1 MSFSPKYGM
10 IMADVTGDARNEK
23 TPLRGVCSA
32 QNAAAMAFRA
42 AAAPSF
48 RSVTKSARRRTYCT
62 QNGVRRRLARRFSA
76 RESGVPQLFTVCLP
90 SRSPLPRF
98 SLRLRRRVAWL
109 YPPAVRRSST
119 RAPRRR
125 SPSVPHAERDRLLR
139 QPSFSARCVSRR
151 VAAIR
156 SGRSRIRRGTA
167 AFWPRAAAISPKC
180 AHFFET
186 AHLQDDRRMGN
197 IVKY

>member
-10 IMADVTGDARNEK
+10 IMADGAGDARNGK
-23 TPLRGVCSA
+23 TPPCGVCGA

-62 QNGVRRRLARRFSA
+62 QNGARRRLARRFFA
-76 RESGVPQLFTVCLP
+76 RMNGVRNFLP
-90 SRSPLPRF
+90 LACRCVLPLPHF
-98 SLRLRRRVAWL
+98 SLRLRCRAAYL
-109 YPPAVRRSST
+109 YPPAARGRRREHRAGVRRTCRT
-119 RAPRRR
+119 RNGIA
-125 SPSVPHAERDRLLR
+125 
-139 QPSFSARCVSRR
+139 FCGSRHFPLAACLGR

-167 AFWPRAAAISPKC
+167 AFRRQAAGIPSEGARL
-180 AHFFET
+180 FET
-186 AHLQDDRRMGN
+186 AHTQNCRRIDD

>member
-10 IMADVTGDARNEK
+10 IMADGAGDARNGK
-23 TPLRGVCSA
+23 TPPCGVCGA

-48 RSVTKSARRRTYCT
+48 RSVTKSACKRTYCT
-62 QNGVRRRLARRFSA
+62 QYGARCCLARRFFA
-76 RESGVPQLFTVCLP
+76 RMNGVPQLFTVCLP

-125 SPSVPHAERDRLLR
+125 SPNVPHAERDRLLR
-139 QPSFSARCVSRR
+139 QPLFSARGVPRPGGGHPIGAIAFLPRR
-151 VAAIR
+151 QPLYRQLAPTFQKR
-156 SGRSRIRRGTA
+156 RICKMIGA
-167 AFWPRAAAISPKC
+167 WA
-180 AHFFET
+180 
-186 AHLQDDRRMGN
+186 
-197 IVKY
+197 V

>member
-10 IMADVTGDARNEK
+10 IMVGGAGDVRNGK
-23 TPLRGVCSA
+23 APLRGVCSA

-62 QNGVRRRLARRFSA
+62 QNGLRRRLTRRFSA
-76 RESGVPQLFTVCLP
+76 RESGVPQLFTVCLL

-109 YPPAVRRSST
+109 YPPAVRRAST

-125 SPSVPHAERDRLLR
+125 SLNVPHAEGDRLLR
-139 QPSFSARCVSRR
+139 QPSFSARCVPRQGGGHPIGAIAYSPRDRRILAAGSRR
-151 VAAIR
+151 IDK
-156 SGRSRIRRGTA
+156 GRSPFRNG
-167 AFWPRAAAISPKC
+167 AFAKRS
-180 AHFFET
+180 AH
-186 AHLQDDRRMGN
+186 R
-197 IVKY
+197 

>member
-10 IMADVTGDARNEK
+10 IMVDGAVDVRNGK

-62 QNGVRRRLARRFSA
+62 QNGLRRRLTRRFSA

-98 SLRLRRRVAWL
+98 SLRLRRRVVWL

-125 SPSVPHAERDRLLR
+125 SSNVRTRNGIA
-139 QPSFSARCVSRR
+139 FCGSRHFPLAACLGR

-167 AFWPRAAAISPKC
+167 AFWPQAAAASTKG
-180 AHFFET
+180 AHLSET
-186 AHLQDDRRMGN
+186 AHLQNDRRIDD
-197 IVKY
+197 IVKH

>member
-10 IMADVTGDARNEK
+10 IMADVAGDARNGK
-23 TPLRGVCSA
+23 TPLRGVCGA

-62 QNGVRRRLARRFSA
+62 QYGARRRLARRFSA

-98 SLRLRRRVAWL
+98 SLRLRRIR
-109 YPPAVRRSST
+109 PPRGGRRCGRRAGVRRACRT
-119 RAPRRR
+119 RNGIAFCGSRHFPLAACLGRVR
-125 SPSVPHAERDRLLR
+125 PSDRGDRVFAAGQPHFGRGR
-139 QPSFSARCVSRR
+139 QPYRQRALTFLKRR
-151 VAAIR
+151 ICKTIGAWAI
-156 SGRSRIRRGTA
+156 
-167 AFWPRAAAISPKC
+167 
-180 AHFFET
+180 
-186 AHLQDDRRMGN
+186 
-197 IVKY
+197 